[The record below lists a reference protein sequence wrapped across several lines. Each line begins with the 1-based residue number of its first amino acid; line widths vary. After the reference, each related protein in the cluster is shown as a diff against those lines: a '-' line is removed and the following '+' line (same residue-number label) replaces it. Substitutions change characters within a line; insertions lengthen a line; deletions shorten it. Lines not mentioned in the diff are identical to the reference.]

1 MTQALPL
8 TFLLSSAE
16 SLSGTDKVL
25 AARTL
30 TDEASG
36 QQASLFQQ
44 LLADEQVARPEL
56 SRRQEIATTMASSAA
71 LLRETVT
78 VESAQVVSA
87 EVSAE
92 EAVLQPQSRSQDG
105 AATAVRNPS
114 LPIES
119 LPPVVTEIETEP
131 PLTDA
136 KLVLADNAATW
147 LGLIQ
152 RANQTSDQLEKKLQ
166 GAAKW
171 HQLQDEPR
179 VDSVGPVPDPEF
191 EYSTMASPE
200 ANHLHSSKLPT
211 ATELP
216 LNMQPAQNHNS
227 VEQVVEPGA
236 EQVNPITSDSTNNAK
251 PQQEIGTTAAR
262 PAVPVNSLTQE
273 PESVEH
279 SDKAITTVKPAEV
292 TTAERGEQS
301 DAKGKITALPSQPA
315 TAQQTTQSESSAV
328 AQPRYQQ
335 AALLQSERVSSNAEV
350 SAQEKPVMSQPVQPP
365 QSVMSQLE
373 QSPQS
378 VTSQTVQSA
387 QSLSI
392 ATSEPVADDRLAQV
406 LNESLA
412 EPSVSEG
419 RGTQQPGVT
428 QPAMTA
434 QPVSTPVTDL
444 TGTDRPAGIDT
455 ESIVTS
461 ATVQS
466 DTEGAVSGTPTAT
479 LREQTSV
486 AAAVVDG
493 TVEQDI
499 STANLAFTAVKPAEA
514 KPSSDVAGTLSAL
527 VDAEQSAQ
535 SAVKVVPNAEN
546 GAQLSQPTTVSQA
559 ATGTLS
565 SQVAHNNAQK
575 TEAAAATAPSA
586 GSTGQNNSD
595 AKEQQPE
602 QRHFQLTNLEVRMQ
616 PTAGQQNQTE
626 SFVQQ
631 LARQESL
638 ATSESSRPAASI
650 APSTELSAK
659 LKQLNLQQQDAAGQ
673 LRERVQ
679 LMVRQNIQVAEIRL
693 DPAELGQM
701 QIRINLQQEQASVQF
716 IVQQQQAKELLEQQ
730 MPRLRDMLQ
739 QQGIQLGEGQVQQQS
754 RQQQDAEQRQR
765 ANAEGPLGTL
775 EDEVTARQQLDVKH
789 SERLVDYYA

>member
-78 VESAQVVSA
+78 VESAQPVSA
-87 EVSAE
+87 EVSTE
-92 EAVLQPQSRSQDG
+92 EAVLLSQSRSQDG

-119 LPPVVTEIETEP
+119 LPPVVTEIETEL

-136 KLVLADNAATW
+136 KLVLADDAATW

-171 HQLQDEPR
+171 HQLQDQPR
-179 VDSVGPVPDPEF
+179 VDSVGPVPDPEL
-191 EYSTMASPE
+191 EYSTMASPQ
-200 ANHLHSSKLPT
+200 ANNLHSSKLPT
-211 ATELP
+211 ATEQP
-216 LNMQPAQNHNS
+216 LNMQPEQNPSS
-227 VEQVVEPGA
+227 VDQVSEPGA
-236 EQVNPITSDSTNNAK
+236 EQVKPLTSDSTNNAK
-251 PQQEIGTTAAR
+251 PQQEVSATAAR
-262 PAVPVNSLTQE
+262 PAVPVNSLTLE
-273 PESVEH
+273 PESVDH
-279 SDKAITTVKPAEV
+279 SDRAITTVKPAEV
-292 TTAERGEQS
+292 TSAAHSEQS
-301 DAKGKITALPSQPA
+301 DAQGKITAPPSQPA
-315 TAQQTTQSESSAV
+315 PALQTTQSEPSAV
-328 AQPRYQQ
+328 AQPRSQQ
-335 AALLQSERVSSNAEV
+335 AALSQRERVSRDAEV
-350 SAQEKPVMSQPVQPP
+350 SAPEKPVRSQPVQ
-365 QSVMSQLE
+365 
-373 QSPQS
+373 SPQS
-378 VTSQTVQSA
+378 
-387 QSLSI
+387 LSV
-392 ATSEPVADDRLAQV
+392 ATFEPVADDRLAQV

-412 EPSVSEG
+412 ERAVSEG
-419 RGTQQPGVT
+419 GSTQQPGVT
-428 QPAMTA
+428 QPGMTA
-434 QPVSTPVTDL
+434 QAVSTQVSTPL
-444 TGTDRPAGIDT
+444 TELTAADRPAGVNT
-455 ESIVTS
+455 ESSVTS
-461 ATVQS
+461 ATLHR
-466 DTEGAVSGTPTAT
+466 DTEGAVSVTPTAT

-493 TVEQDI
+493 AMEQDI
-499 STANLAFTAVKPAEA
+499 STAPLALAAVKPAEA
-514 KPSSDVAGTLSAL
+514 KRSGDVASTLSAL
-527 VDAEQSAQ
+527 VDAEQSAP
-535 SAVKVVPNAEN
+535 SAVKVVPNAEK

-559 ATGTLS
+559 ATSTLS
-565 SQVAHNNAQK
+565 SQVGHHNAQK

-631 LARQESL
+631 LARQESI
-638 ATSESSRPAASI
+638 ATSESSRQAASV

>member
-166 GAAKW
+166 GTAKW

-200 ANHLHSSKLPT
+200 ANHLHSSKLAT

-292 TTAERGEQS
+292 TSAERGEQS
-301 DAKGKITALPSQPA
+301 DAKGKITAPPSQPA

-328 AQPRYQQ
+328 AQPRSQQ

-350 SAQEKPVMSQPVQPP
+350 SGREKPVTSQPVQPP
-365 QSVMSQLE
+365 QSL
-373 QSPQS
+373 S
-378 VTSQTVQSA
+378 VA
-387 QSLSI
+387 I
-392 ATSEPVADDRLAQV
+392 SEPVADDRLAQV

-455 ESIVTS
+455 ESMVTS

-486 AAAVVDG
+486 AAAVVDD

-499 STANLAFTAVKPAEA
+499 STANLAFAAVKPAEA
-514 KPSSDVAGTLSAL
+514 KPSSDVTGTLSAL

-546 GAQLSQPTTVSQA
+546 GAQLSQQTTISQA

>member
-105 AATAVRNPS
+105 AVTAVRNPS

-191 EYSTMASPE
+191 EYSTMVSPE

-328 AQPRYQQ
+328 AQPRSQQ
-335 AALLQSERVSSNAEV
+335 AALSQRERVSSNAEV
-350 SAQEKPVMSQPVQPP
+350 SGREKPVTSQPVQPP
-365 QSVMSQLE
+365 QSL
-373 QSPQS
+373 S
-378 VTSQTVQSA
+378 V
-387 QSLSI
+387 

-444 TGTDRPAGIDT
+444 TVADRPAGIDT

-559 ATGTLS
+559 ATSTLS